1 MLLIKTLCSISSS
14 SKQYFLKNFSPSIRL
29 STMYRD
35 FTCHLLNSVHYL
47 MDGKKIP
54 ELWTVYKD
62 APGLDW
68 NDAVRVLRTKK
79 HKHFKILSMLLKQAL
94 IVSVMIRANLPRIFI
109 GLSEHNGAYI
119 FPSICINRVF
129 AKRLYSSCSFWISQ

>member
-1 MLLIKTLCSISSS
+1 MLLIKSLCRISSS
-14 SKQYFLKNFSPSIRL
+14 SNQYFLKNFSPSIRL

-54 ELWTVYKD
+54 GLWTVYKD

-68 NDAVRVLRTKK
+68 NDAIRVLRKKK

-94 IVSVMIRANLPRIFI
+94 IVSVMIRANFPRIFI
-109 GLSEHNGAYI
+109 RLPEHIMVLISFHQFSLTDFLQRGCIHLVLSE
-119 FPSICINRVF
+119 
-129 AKRLYSSCSFWISQ
+129 